1 MRSLTQKVTIIPFHI
16 FFLLMLIFVMK
27 VINYLPKKFEYYI
40 NFHLLDV
47 IIIEFLLSFVYN
59 LFIISLHKDIN
70 LEMDVI
76 DNILI
81 IFLIFLLIIAFI
93 LLLVDFSI
101 IQLFISSELIAY

>member
-1 MRSLTQKVTIIPFHI
+1 MRSLSQKVTIIPFHI

-81 IFLIFLLIIAFI
+81 IFLIFLLILAFI

-101 IQLFISSELIAY
+101 IQLFTFSELIAY